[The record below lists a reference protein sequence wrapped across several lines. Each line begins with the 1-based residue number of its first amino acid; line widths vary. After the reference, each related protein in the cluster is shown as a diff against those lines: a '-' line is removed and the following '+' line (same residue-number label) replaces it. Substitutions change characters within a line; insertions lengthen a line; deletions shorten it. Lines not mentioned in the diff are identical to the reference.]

1 MIDILGLVA
10 IGVGAFA
17 ATNIDDIFV
26 LMIFFSSLTFPVRHV
41 VIGQYLGIGL
51 LIVISALGSLI
62 SLVVPI
68 YIIGLMGIIPIA
80 IGIKNLAEIRKK
92 DDSYSRQV
100 VQNKKNKS
108 YLSFLAVAGVTFSNG
123 GDNIGVYIPLFSKYN
138 TLSQIT
144 ALTAVFITMT
154 AVWCIVAYYFV
165 NHPLVASRIR
175 YTGNVILP
183 FVLIGLGIYIL
194 IESFL
199 LT

>member
-41 VIGQYLGIGL
+41 VIGQYLGISL

-62 SLVVPI
+62 ALVVPI
-68 YIIGLMGIIPIA
+68 YIIGLMGIIPIV

-123 GDNIGVYIPLFSKYN
+123 GDNVGVYIPLFSKYN

>member
-62 SLVVPI
+62 TLVVPI

-194 IESFL
+194 
-199 LT
+199 

>member
-62 SLVVPI
+62 ALVVPI

-92 DDSYSRQV
+92 DDSYSRHVIQD
-100 VQNKKNKS
+100 KRSRS
-108 YLSFLAVAGVTFSNG
+108 YHSFLSVAAITFSNG
-123 GDNIGVYIPLFSKYN
+123 GDNIGVYIPLFSNYN
-138 TLSQIT
+138 TISQIFG
-144 ALTAVFITMT
+144 LTTVFFAMT
-154 AVWCIVAYYFV
+154 AVWCISAYYFV